1 MPHQNKL
8 SVPSLFK
15 AILYTGVV
23 VYFLASPGFYMDV
36 GLLWFD
42 ITNLFNESYNRQELG
57 FALSSENVDPIFT
70 VMRVVSSIG
79 LLLAVVGL
87 IGIVINQFMLKK

>member
-1 MPHQNKL
+1 M
-8 SVPSLFK
+8 
-15 AILYTGVV
+15 
-23 VYFLASPGFYMDV
+23 YFLASPGFYMDI

-70 VMRVVSSIG
+70 VMRVVSNIG

-87 IGIVINQFMLKK
+87 IGIVINHFTLKK